1 MELKKLK
8 SRPQL
13 FTTLETRET
22 FHGFGK
28 ITLYYKIME
37 LKKLKSRPQLFHN
50 TRNKGDIPWIW
61 EDNSVLQNNGIEE
74 T

>member
-1 MELKKLK
+1 MSAEFCKIIPSK
-8 SRPQL
+8 
-13 FTTLETRET
+13 REKT
-22 FHGFGK
+22 HTFGK

-37 LKKLKSRPQLFHN
+37 LKKLKSRPQHFHN
-50 TRNKGDIPWIW
+50 IKNKGDNPQIW

>member
-13 FTTLETRET
+13 F
-22 FHGFGK
+22 
-28 ITLYYKIME
+28 
-37 LKKLKSRPQLFHN
+37 SN
-50 TRNKGDIPWIW
+50 TKNKGDIPWIW